1 MRRFYR
7 LAAWVLSLLA
17 LAIVVAASWLIVS
30 PPALFSVGSGY
41 AAKIVCSSVFV
52 SGRDPDRVL
61 AEDVQAPGHP
71 LLKLMRQDV
80 DFTDKTVTT
89 HLLGIFAP
97 GYAAWHEGFGCS
109 SVPDGDFRAAQQA
122 VSDIRLPPIPMGD
135 PATAWPDGDFQ
146 AARQAVSDIRQPEIP
161 PGDPATLW
169 PGGEAVTADA
179 AIAALLDDAGLIGP
193 GMRATVVVHDGRIV
207 AEAYGDGFSA
217 ATPLLGWS
225 MTKSVNAALVGRL
238 MQAGAL
244 SPQLGNLFPEW
255 RGDARATITLGQ
267 LLAMESGLA
276 FNEYYGGATDVTRM
290 LYLEPDM
297 TRFVLSLPLEAN
309 PGERF
314 NYSSG
319 TALLL
324 SRIWMSALP
333 GRSQA
338 LTFPARALFK
348 PLGMASAVLEADET
362 GIFVGSSYM
371 YATARDWA
379 RFSLLLLNDGVWKG
393 TRLLPEGFVGAM
405 AMPTKASDGAYS
417 HMQTWLR
424 GPGQKSDAEQGLPA
438 DTFWLRG
445 HDGQSATIIPSRKL
459 AVIRLG
465 LTPSKLGYQ
474 PQPLIRRI
482 LDVLDAPGDK
492 VDQAP
497 T

>member
-7 LAAWVLSLLA
+7 LAAWTLSLLVVI
-17 LAIVVAASWLIVS
+17 IVVAASWLIVS
-30 PPALFSVGSGY
+30 PPALLSVGSGY

-52 SGRDPDRVL
+52 SGRDARQVL

-71 LLKLMRQDV
+71 LLRLMRQDV
-80 DFTDKTVTT
+80 DFTEKTVTT
-89 HLLGIFAP
+89 HLLGLFAP

-122 VSDIRLPPIPMGD
+122 ISDVRLPKIPAGD
-135 PATAWPDGDFQ
+135 PALLWPDGERVQ
-146 AARQAVSDIRQPEIP
+146 M
-161 PGDPATLW
+161 
-169 PGGEAVTADA
+169 DA
-179 AIAALLDDAGLIGP
+179 AIAALLEDTELTGL
-193 GMRATVVVHDGRIV
+193 GMRATVVLHDGRIV
-207 AEAYGDGFSA
+207 AEAYGEGFDV

-225 MTKSVNAALVGRL
+225 MTKSVNAALLGRL
-238 MQAGAL
+238 MQAGAFT
-244 SPQLGNLFPEW
+244 PQLSNLFPEW
-255 RGDARATITLGQ
+255 QSDARSTITLGQ

-276 FNEYYGGATDVTRM
+276 FNENYGDVADVTRM

-297 TRFVLSLPLEAN
+297 TRFVLSLPVEAK

-324 SRIWMSALP
+324 SRIWMSALS

-338 LTFPARALFK
+338 LSFPTKALFG
-348 PLGMASAVLEADET
+348 PLGMASAVLEPDET

-393 TRLLPEGFVGAM
+393 ERLLPEGFVAAM
-405 AMPTKASDGAYS
+405 GTPGKASAGTYS
-417 HMQTWLR
+417 QMQTWLK
-424 GPGQKSDAEQGLPA
+424 GPGAKSDAEHGLPA

-445 HDGQSATIIPSRKL
+445 HDGQSATIIPSKKL

-465 LTPSKLGYQ
+465 LTPSKLGYE

-482 LDVLDAPGDK
+482 LDIVDAKDAT
-492 VDQAP
+492 VQAP

>member
-7 LAAWVLSLLA
+7 LAAWVLSVLA
-17 LAIVVAASWLIVS
+17 LVVLVGASWLIVS
-30 PPALFSVGSGY
+30 PPALLSVGSGY

-52 SGRDPDRVL
+52 SGRDPAQVL

-80 DFTDKTVTT
+80 DLAGKTVTT
-89 HLLGIFAP
+89 HLLGLFAP

-122 VSDIRLPPIPMGD
+122 VSDIALPKLQAAD
-135 PATAWPDGDFQ
+135 AAVAWPDG
-146 AARQAVSDIRQPEIP
+146 
-161 PGDPATLW
+161 
-169 PGGEAVTADA
+169 EAVTLDSDLS
-179 AIAALLDDAGLIGP
+179 ALLSDAGLTGP
-193 GMRATVVVHDGRIV
+193 GMRATVVVHEGRIV
-207 AEAYGDGFSA
+207 AEAYGEGFDA
-217 ATPLLGWS
+217 KTPLLGWS

-244 SPQLGNLFPEW
+244 SPEMKDLFPEW
-255 RGDARATITLGQ
+255 REDARSEITLAQ

-276 FNEYYGGATDVTRM
+276 FNESYGDVADVTRM
-290 LYLEPDM
+290 LFLEPDM

-309 PGERF
+309 PGEKF

-319 TALLL
+319 TAMLL
-324 SRIWMSALP
+324 SRLWMGALG

-338 LTFPARALFK
+338 LSFPAKALFA
-348 PLGMASAVLEADET
+348 PLGMASAVMEPDET

-379 RFSLLLLNDGVWKG
+379 RFSLFLLNDGVWKG
-393 TRLLPEGFVGAM
+393 SRLLPAGFVGAM
-405 AMPTKASDGAYS
+405 ATPTKASGGAYS
-417 HMQTWLR
+417 QMQTWTM
-424 GPGQKSDAEQGLPA
+424 GPGRESDTDYGLP
-438 DTFWLRG
+438 DETFWILG
-445 HDGQSATIIPSRKL
+445 HDGQSAAIIPSRKL

-465 LTPSKLGYQ
+465 LTPSKRGYR
-474 PQPLIRRI
+474 PQVLIKRI
-482 LDVLDAPGDK
+482 LDVLDAKNP
-492 VDQAP
+492 QAP

>member
-30 PPALFSVGSGY
+30 PPALLSVGSGY

-52 SGRDPDRVL
+52 SGRDAGRVL

-80 DFTDKTVTT
+80 DFKEKTVTT

-109 SVPDGDFRAAQQA
+109 SVPDGDFQAAQQA
-122 VSDIRLPPIPMGD
+122 VSDIRLPPIPAGD
-135 PATAWPDGDFQ
+135 PATAWPDG
-146 AARQAVSDIRQPEIP
+146 E
-161 PGDPATLW
+161 G
-169 PGGEAVTADA
+169 VTTDA
-179 AIAALLDDAGLIGP
+179 AIAALLADTALTGP
-193 GMRATVVVHDGRIV
+193 GMRATVVVQDGRIV
-207 AEAYGDGFSA
+207 AEVYGDGFNAGTS
-217 ATPLLGWS
+217 LLGWS

-238 MQAGAL
+238 MLAGAL
-244 SPQLGNLFPEW
+244 SPQLNNLFPEW
-255 RGDARATITLGQ
+255 RSDVRSTITLGQ

-276 FNEYYGGATDVTRM
+276 FNESYGDVADVTRM

-297 TRFVLSLPLEAN
+297 TRFVLSLPSEAN

-338 LTFPARALFK
+338 LSFPSKALFG
-348 PLGMASAVLEADET
+348 PLGMASAVLEPDET

-393 TRLLPEGFVGAM
+393 SRMLPEGFVAAM
-405 AMPTKASDGAYS
+405 GTPSKASNGAYS
-417 HMQTWLR
+417 QMQTWLK
-424 GPGQKSDAEQGLPA
+424 GPGAKTDAEHGLPA

-465 LTPSKLGYQ
+465 LTPSKLGYE
-474 PQPLIRRI
+474 PQPLIKRI
-482 LDVLDAPGDK
+482 LDIVDAKAGTA
-492 VDQAP
+492 QAP